1 LHRWI
6 EKATF
11 EYTKQADMTDQEK
24 ESIRAALS
32 KVRRFREQQQLR
44 EAKKREERLIHTTT
58 NQPWNA

>member
-1 LHRWI
+1 
-6 EKATF
+6 
-11 EYTKQADMTDQEK
+11 MTDQEK

-32 KVRRFREQQQLR
+32 NVRRFREQQQLR